1 MPEKL
6 MRWNGS
12 AWVEVSLV
20 RKEVESGNGSGLLE
34 IEFINDMFLPKC
46 IFNIEI
52 LDLKEI
58 SFSEIPIG

>member
-12 AWVEVSLV
+12 AWVEVSLE
-20 RKEVESGNGSGLLE
+20 RKEVESGNGSGILE
-34 IEFINDMFLPKC
+34 IKFINDMFLPKC

>member
-6 MRWNGS
+6 MRWNGNE
-12 AWVEVSLV
+12 WIEVSLV
-20 RKEVESGNGSGLLE
+20 RKEVESGNSSGLLE

>member
-20 RKEVESGNGSGLLE
+20 RKEVESGNSSGLIE
-34 IEFINDMFLPKC
+34 MEFINDMFLPKC

-52 LDLKEI
+52 LELKEI
-58 SFSEIPIG
+58 SLSEIPIG

>member
-20 RKEVESGNGSGLLE
+20 RKEVESGNSSGLLE
-34 IEFINDMFLPKC
+34 IKFINDMFLPKC

-52 LDLKEI
+52 LNLKEI
-58 SFSEIPIG
+58 SFSETPIG